1 MLSYRTDKIFRQIDS
16 NLRVQTLASVKH
28 VQILKLLTS
37 QAVNLSVVPAAVC
50 MLAHYIQDIISFV
63 SIYGFDRLQ
72 SRITLLFRWF
82 WSLLVVSLFHYAG
95 PLKVFKVECGV
106 MAMDEAKNLSI

>member
-28 VQILKLLTS
+28 VQILKLLTL
-37 QAVNLSVVPAAVC
+37 QAVNESMVPADGC
-50 MLAHYIQDIISFV
+50 GLAHYFQDIISFV

-72 SRITLLFRWF
+72 SGKT
-82 WSLLVVSLFHYAG
+82 
-95 PLKVFKVECGV
+95 
-106 MAMDEAKNLSI
+106 

>member
-1 MLSYRTDKIFRQIDS
+1 MVSYRTDEIFRQIDW

-37 QAVNLSVVPAAVC
+37 QAVDVSEIPAAGC
-50 MLAHYIQDIISFV
+50 RLAPCFQDIISFV

-72 SRITLLFRWF
+72 SRITLLFYEF
-82 WSLLVVSLFHYAG
+82 WSSIVVSFFTVLV
-95 PLKVFKVECGV
+95 PLTSMYDHKLLPV
-106 MAMDEAKNLSI
+106 I